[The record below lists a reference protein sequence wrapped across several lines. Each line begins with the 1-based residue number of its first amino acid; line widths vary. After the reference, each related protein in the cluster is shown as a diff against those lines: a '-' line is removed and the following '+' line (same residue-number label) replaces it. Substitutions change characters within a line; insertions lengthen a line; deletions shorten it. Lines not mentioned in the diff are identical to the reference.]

1 MVRCTLRVLAGLAL
15 CTAATCTLADPLAF
29 YVGAGAGQSTLHQD
43 QWQVDA
49 HVTGWKVVAG
59 FRPLSFLGAEIEY
72 ADLGSKDVT
81 YPANSP
87 AVTGGGA
94 YYQVS
99 TRAHATSIFA
109 VGYLPVPLPWLDLYA
124 KAGPAR
130 IQSHTQSLY
139 VPLPCTPHLPCSVYS
154 PPVVDASARTSIA
167 WGAGLQFRLGMP
179 AVRVEYERFAGSQG
193 NDSLL
198 TAALTLNF

>member
-1 MVRCTLRVLAGLAL
+1 MHCTLRALLGLAL
-15 CTAATCTLADPLAF
+15 CGTAVNALADPLGLYA
-29 YVGAGAGQSTLHQD
+29 GAGAGQSTLKQD

-49 HVTGWKVVAG
+49 HVTGWKVIAG
-59 FRPLSFLGAEIEY
+59 FRPVSFLGAEIEY
-72 ADLGSKDVT
+72 ANLGSKDVT

-87 AVTGGGA
+87 GVTGGGA

-99 TRAHATSIFA
+99 TSAHATSIFA

-139 VPLPCTPHLPCSVYS
+139 VPPSCAPHVICSVYITPEVNDS
-154 PPVVDASARTSIA
+154 SRTSIA
-167 WGAGLQFRLGMP
+167 WGAGLQFKLGMP